1 MSLNSQGLIGNVKV
15 FTTENR
21 GFTPEEIAERA
32 LDKIIYV
39 GDRSHP
45 VILEQARA
53 FKESLRTVLIHYL
66 DEAQQSE
73 RVTISAKLRA
83 AGHPQIADMIGEL

>member
-1 MSLNSQGLIGNVKV
+1 MNVAVAELGWIKV

-39 GDRSHP
+39 GDQSHP
-45 VILEQARA
+45 VIVEQARA
-53 FKESLRTVLIHYL
+53 FKSQIKTVLIHYL
-66 DEAQQSE
+66 EEAQQSE